1 MIVGRNFLINLL
13 EMTKTYENTRKIAC
27 VQIDIAQSVA
37 SCFIDKPF
45 FKKKKKKKK
54 AERLS
59 SDRQNFNTK
68 QVINIMLEKNICN
81 PDVFFI

>member
-37 SCFIDKPF
+37 SCLIDQPYL
-45 FKKKKKKKK
+45 KKKKKKKK
-54 AERLS
+54 
-59 SDRQNFNTK
+59 QK
-68 QVINIMLEKNICN
+68 GYQVIGRISILSKLLI
-81 PDVFFI
+81 

>member
-37 SCFIDKPF
+37 SCLIDQPY
-45 FKKKKKKKK
+45 FKKKKKKKV
-54 AERLS
+54 ERLS

>member
-37 SCFIDKPF
+37 SCLIDQPY

-54 AERLS
+54 K
-59 SDRQNFNTK
+59 QK
-68 QVINIMLEKNICN
+68 GYQVIGRISILSKLLI
-81 PDVFFI
+81 

>member
-37 SCFIDKPF
+37 SCLIDQPYLK
-45 FKKKKKKKK
+45 KKKKKKKK

-59 SDRQNFNTK
+59 SDR
-68 QVINIMLEKNICN
+68 
-81 PDVFFI
+81 

>member
-27 VQIDIAQSVA
+27 VQTDIAQSVA
-37 SCFIDKPF
+37 SFLIDKPYF
-45 FKKKKKKKK
+45 KKKKKKK

-59 SDRQNFNTK
+59 SDR
-68 QVINIMLEKNICN
+68 
-81 PDVFFI
+81 

>member
-37 SCFIDKPF
+37 SCLIDQPYL
-45 FKKKKKKKK
+45 KKKKKKK

>member
-37 SCFIDKPF
+37 SCLIDQPY

-54 AERLS
+54 KKK
-59 SDRQNFNTK
+59 QK
-68 QVINIMLEKNICN
+68 GYQVIGRISILSKLLI
-81 PDVFFI
+81 

>member
-37 SCFIDKPF
+37 SCLIDQTN
-45 FKKKKKKKK
+45 KKKKKKK

>member
-37 SCFIDKPF
+37 SCLIDQPY

-54 AERLS
+54 
-59 SDRQNFNTK
+59 QK
-68 QVINIMLEKNICN
+68 GYQVIGRISILSKLLI
-81 PDVFFI
+81 

>member
-1 MIVGRNFLINLL
+1 MILGRNFLINLL

-37 SCFIDKPF
+37 ICFIYQPY

-59 SDRQNFNTK
+59 SDR
-68 QVINIMLEKNICN
+68 
-81 PDVFFI
+81 

>member
-37 SCFIDKPF
+37 SCLIDQPYF
-45 FKKKKKKKK
+45 KKKKK

-59 SDRQNFNTK
+59 SDR
-68 QVINIMLEKNICN
+68 
-81 PDVFFI
+81 

>member
-37 SCFIDKPF
+37 SCLIDQPY
-45 FKKKKKKKK
+45 FKKKKKKQKGY
-54 AERLS
+54 
-59 SDRQNFNTK
+59 
-68 QVINIMLEKNICN
+68 QVIGRISILSKLLI
-81 PDVFFI
+81 

>member
-27 VQIDIAQSVA
+27 VKIYIAQSVA
-37 SCFIDKPF
+37 SCLIYQPY

-54 AERLS
+54 
-59 SDRQNFNTK
+59 QK
-68 QVINIMLEKNICN
+68 GYQVIGRISILSKLLI
-81 PDVFFI
+81 

>member
-37 SCFIDKPF
+37 SCFIDQPY

-54 AERLS
+54 
-59 SDRQNFNTK
+59 QK
-68 QVINIMLEKNICN
+68 GYQVIGRISILSKLLI
-81 PDVFFI
+81 

>member
-13 EMTKTYENTRKIAC
+13 EMTKTFENTRKIAC
-27 VQIDIAQSVA
+27 VQVDIAQSVA
-37 SCFIDKPF
+37 SCLIDQPYL
-45 FKKKKKKKK
+45 KKKKK

-59 SDRQNFNTK
+59 SDSQNFNTK
-68 QVINIMLEKNICN
+68 QVIHIMLEKNICN

>member
-37 SCFIDKPF
+37 SCLIDQPY

-54 AERLS
+54 
-59 SDRQNFNTK
+59 
-68 QVINIMLEKNICN
+68 
-81 PDVFFI
+81 

>member
-37 SCFIDKPF
+37 SCLIDQPYFNKR
-45 FKKKKKKKK
+45 KKKKKKQKGY
-54 AERLS
+54 
-59 SDRQNFNTK
+59 
-68 QVINIMLEKNICN
+68 QVIGRISILSKLLI
-81 PDVFFI
+81 

>member
-1 MIVGRNFLINLL
+1 MILGRNFLINLL

-37 SCFIDKPF
+37 SCLIDQPY

-54 AERLS
+54 
-59 SDRQNFNTK
+59 QK
-68 QVINIMLEKNICN
+68 GYQVIGRISILSKLLI
-81 PDVFFI
+81 